1 MAVGRN
7 LFPRLPPIRG
17 CRLSASSAGIR
28 YQGRDDLL
36 VIELTEGSV
45 SAGCFTTN
53 AFQAAPVV
61 IAKEHLKKV
70 SPRYLLVNSG
80 NANACTG
87 DIGLSDAVESC
98 VDLARI
104 GGVETNQVLPFST
117 GVIGERMNMK
127 ALKAALPQAVSA
139 LSDDSWE
146 QAARAIMTTDT
157 FPKGVS
163 RSVDINGTKVTING
177 IAKGSGMIRP
187 DMATMLAYIVTDA
200 AVSQDVLQQICS
212 LSVSQSFNRITVDGD
227 TSTNDA
233 CMLVSTGAAGNEL
246 IESLDDIHIEDFLQ
260 ATAEVFVELAKLLV
274 RDGEG
279 ATKLV
284 TVSVAGGVSEKD
296 CLEVAYIVAHS
307 PLVKTALYA
316 SDPNWGRIVAAVG
329 RAEVHGLRAENVKL
343 WLDDILVVEEGSV
356 ASSYSEALGQSILD
370 KDELELRIDLGM
382 GSHKESIWTCDMSH
396 DYVSINA
403 DYRS

>member
-1 MAVGRN
+1 MAVGHN
-7 LFPRLPPIRG
+7 PFPQLPPISG
-17 CRLSASSAGIR
+17 CRLSALSAGIR

-36 VIELTEGSV
+36 VVELCEGSV

-53 AFQAAPVV
+53 IFQAAPVV
-61 IAKEHLKKV
+61 VAKEHLKEA

-98 VDLARI
+98 ADLARI
-104 GGVETNQVLPFST
+104 GEVETNQVLPFST
-117 GVIGERMNMK
+117 GVIGERMNIE
-127 ALKAALPQAVSA
+127 ALKTALPQAMSS
-139 LSDDSWE
+139 LSDDGWE
-146 QAARAIMTTDT
+146 HAARAIMTTDT

-163 RSVDINGTKVTING
+163 RSVDIDGTKVTING

-212 LSVSQSFNRITVDGD
+212 MAVSQSFNRITVDGD

-233 CMLVSTGAAGNEL
+233 CMLVSTGTAGNRL
-246 IESLDDIHIEDFLQ
+246 IQSLDETHIEDFLQ

-284 TVSVAGGVSEKD
+284 TVSVAGGASEND
-296 CLEVAYIVAHS
+296 CLEIAYVVAQS

-316 SDPNWGRIVAAVG
+316 SDPNWGRIVAAIG
-329 RAEVHGLRAENVKL
+329 RADVDGLDAKNIKM
-343 WLDDILVVEEGSV
+343 WLDELLVVEGGGV
-356 ASSYSEALGQSILD
+356 ASSYNEALGQAVLN
-370 KDELELRIDLGM
+370 KDELELRIDIGM
-382 GSHKESIWTCDMSH
+382 GSYMESIWTCDLSH